1 MYVLSLKH
9 ADCTVNVIQSLGIV
23 TVIFYSSMIMM
34 SVCTLK
40 TVRDNLIQENLY
52 LYGRISEFIRLNK
65 THRLKKI
72 DGHSLAV

>member
-40 TVRDNLIQENLY
+40 TVRDNSIQENLY
-52 LYGRISEFIRLNK
+52 LYGRISEVIRLNI
-65 THRLKKI
+65 THGLKKI